1 MEIKIKVLGPGCPRC
16 QKTEEIVLEAVREA
30 GVEAEVTK
38 VKDTME
44 IAKAGVFMTPAVM
57 VNGEVKCV
65 GKVPGKEE
73 VVKWITT

>member
-1 MEIKIKVLGPGCPRC
+1 MEIKVLGPGCPKC

>member
-1 MEIKIKVLGPGCPRC
+1 MEIKIRVLGPGCPRC

>member
-1 MEIKIKVLGPGCPRC
+1 MEIKVLGPGWPRC
-16 QKTEEIVLEAVREA
+16 RKTEEIVLEAVREA

-44 IAKAGVFMTPAVM
+44 IARAGVFMTPAVM

>member
-1 MEIKIKVLGPGCPRC
+1 MEIKVLGPGCPRC

>member
-1 MEIKIKVLGPGCPRC
+1 MEIKVLGPGCPRC
-16 QKTEEIVLEAVREA
+16 RKTEEIVLEAVREA